1 MILDL
6 SKQITNETELRDLAT
21 KGLNV
26 PENITDRHLYNERYD
41 ISMVAIKVL
50 KDWQKT
56 VADPAEGYTALC
68 DALKKV
74 NLAAFIRVL
83 K

>member
-6 SKQITNETELRDLAT
+6 SKKFTNEGDLRDLAT

-26 PENITDRHLYNERYD
+26 PEHITDRHLYNERHD
-41 ISMVAIKVL
+41 ISMAAIKVL
-50 KDWQKT
+50 KAWQKGM
-56 VADPAEGYTALC
+56 EGPEEAYAVLY

-74 NLAAFIRVL
+74 GLVALANVL